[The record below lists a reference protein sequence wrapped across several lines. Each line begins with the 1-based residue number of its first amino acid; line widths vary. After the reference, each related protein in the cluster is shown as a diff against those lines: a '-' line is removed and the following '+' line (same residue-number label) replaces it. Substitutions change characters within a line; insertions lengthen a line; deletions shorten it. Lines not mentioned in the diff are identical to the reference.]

1 MGQAAGIWAYQSLYI
16 VACCVPLSFW
26 FTASPDRDHTTVD
39 PPQKWF
45 ATKRNPEQFKLPG
58 CWRLLPRLECGV
70 LVGGL
75 GAHRSGRGLL
85 YEEITFK
92 LALRFIA
99 GERGTCASS
108 GIDKNLVHRA
118 RT

>member
-1 MGQAAGIWAYQSLYI
+1 MI
-16 VACCVPLSFW
+16 
-26 FTASPDRDHTTVD
+26 RR
-39 PPQKWF
+39 QKGS
-45 ATKRNPEQFKLPG
+45 PEQFKLAG
-58 CWRLLPRLECGV
+58 LWRLLPRLEFGV
-70 LVGGL
+70 LVGGWGHTVRV
-75 GAHRSGRGLL
+75 GAFL